1 MSRKIE
7 NRKNYLHQSSR
18 QRDSSNCGSSSPGRA
33 GARGILAGAAPPPA
47 SAAPPP
53 AFSAVVSFFTAV
65 MFGGAAAVSFRF
77 VMLIK

>member
-1 MSRKIE
+1 LKNVTETLRIEKRKD
-7 NRKNYLHQSSR
+7 YLHQSSR

-33 GARGILAGAAPPPA
+33 GARGILAGAAH
-47 SAAPPP
+47 PP

-65 MFGGAAAVSFRF
+65 VFGGAAAAVSFRF

>member
-1 MSRKIE
+1 LKNVPETRKIK

-47 SAAPPP
+47 
-53 AFSAVVSFFTAV
+53 FSAVGSFFTAV

>member
-1 MSRKIE
+1 LKNVTETLRIEKRKD
-7 NRKNYLHQSSR
+7 YLHQSSR

-47 SAAPPP
+47 
-53 AFSAVVSFFTAV
+53 FSAVVSFFTAV
-65 MFGGAAAVSFRF
+65 MFGGGAAAVSFRF